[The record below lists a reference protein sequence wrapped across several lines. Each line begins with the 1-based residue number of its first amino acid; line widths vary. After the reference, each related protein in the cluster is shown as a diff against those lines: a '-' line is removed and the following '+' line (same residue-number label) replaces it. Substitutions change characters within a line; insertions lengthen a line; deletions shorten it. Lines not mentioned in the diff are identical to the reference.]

1 MITNIYDMA
10 LCFLISTLKIL
21 LFNVN
26 YVFYVLLKIKGTITG
41 TSLFLNAVFE
51 SKIFKRFLHSL
62 ALFYYSIS
70 QGLLFHMAS
79 EMMIHR
85 WNRKCLLDNACHYD
99 YKNHNVIMKMFARF
113 LFLFCLWTNRL
124 WSSLLQF
131 ITANNI
137 RMLTVS
143 RWGG

>member
-51 SKIFKRFLHSL
+51 SKIFKCFLHSL

-79 EMMIHR
+79 EMMIQR
-85 WNRKCLLDNACHYD
+85 WNRKCLLDNARHYD

-113 LFLFCLWTNRL
+113 LFLFCLWTNHL